1 MDSHIQQNFWVA
13 FDFETKLEIFDK
25 NFRISKYDKNSKVN
39 ERVTD
44 RERVADRGDGREKK
58 FALGRKFN

>member
-1 MDSHIQQNFWVA
+1 MNSHIQQSFRVI
-13 FDFETKLEIFDK
+13 FDFVAKIQILIKILEFQ
-25 NFRISKYDKNSKVN
+25 NMTKNSKVN

-44 RERVADRGDGREKK
+44 RERVADRGNRREKK

>member
-1 MDSHIQQNFWVA
+1 MDSHIQQSFRVF

-44 RERVADRGDGREKK
+44 HERVADSGDGRE
-58 FALGRKFN
+58 

>member
-1 MDSHIQQNFWVA
+1 M
-13 FDFETKLEIFDK
+13 T
-25 NFRISKYDKNSKVN
+25 KNSKVN